1 MNVKLT
7 LPIVAALVMAS
18 VVAGGGVAGSGA
30 TNVTTTSCYV
40 SRLTS
45 LPVAVATGAPV
56 SRRVL
61 PVWRPGC

>member
-18 VVAGGGVAGSGA
+18 VVAGGGVAGSDA
-30 TNVTTTSCYV
+30 TNVTATSCYV
-40 SRLTS
+40 SQLTS

-56 SRRVL
+56 SRRM